1 MLDIVLMIVYVSIA
15 LGFLV
20 LIHEGGHY
28 LAARAFGVR
37 VTEFMIGFPG
47 PGIGFT
53 RAGTR
58 FGITIVPLGG
68 YAKVCGMEPGEM
80 SPHLE
85 PVLAALYRRGTA
97 NMEDIASDCRISNDE
112 ALEALDEL
120 VEWGSATAPTKKDE
134 FNTYRAAAYR
144 PTKKELKA
152 AEEAGGPAPLSYELG
167 QPRLVDDA
175 HGLFESEYRQQY
187 RSLPFWKRTVILLA
201 GIAVNLLFAV
211 LVFVLVYSVVG
222 VDVTNSQ
229 TGDVTH
235 MTVSPL
241 RSVEA
246 GFTYIATVFQ
256 MVASLF
262 NPQTAGDVVSNS
274 TSVVGIAVMSKTYA
288 DAGALEFVFFMAMLS
303 VSLGVMNL
311 IPIPPLD
318 GGRFVIEIFQ
328 KLTKRNVSMRVLG
341 YLSAAGMILFL
352 GFFLIMV
359 NQDVQRFIFGN
370 WG

>member
-1 MLDIVLMIVYVSIA
+1 MDVVLMILYVSIL

-28 LAARAFGVR
+28 LASRAFGVR

-53 RAGTR
+53 KWGTK
-58 FGITIVPLGG
+58 FGVTCVPLGG

-85 PVLAALYRRGTA
+85 AVLAAAYRRGTA
-97 NMEDIASDCRISNDE
+97 NMEDIAQDCDISNDD
-112 ALEALDEL
+112 ALAALDEL
-120 VEWGSATAPTKKDE
+120 VEWGSLQAPTKKDK
-134 FNTYRAAAYR
+134 FNTYRAPATH
-144 PTKKELKA
+144 PTKKQIKQ
-152 AEEAGGPAPLSYELG
+152 AEEAGEPAPLSYELG
-167 QPRLVDDA
+167 QPRLIDDA
-175 HGLFESEYRQQY
+175 HALFESEYKQQY

-211 LVFVLVYSVVG
+211 LVFVVVYSIVG
-222 VDVTNSQ
+222 VDVTNGQ
-229 TGDVTH
+229 TGEVSH
-235 MTVSPL
+235 ITVSPL
-241 RSVEA
+241 RSIEI
-246 GFTYIATVFQ
+246 GIGYIGAVVQ
-256 MVASLF
+256 MVAGLF
-262 NPQTAGDVVSNS
+262 NPQTASTVVSNS

-288 DAGALEFVFFMAMLS
+288 DAGLLEFVFFMAMLS
-303 VSLGVMNL
+303 VSLGIMNL
-311 IPIPPLD
+311 LPIPPLD

-328 KLTKRNVSMRVLG
+328 KLTRKNISMRALS

-352 GFFLIMV
+352 GFFCIMV

>member
-1 MLDIVLMIVYVSIA
+1 MVVYVSIA

-53 RAGTR
+53 KWGTR
-58 FGITIVPLGG
+58 FGVTCVPLGG

-85 PVLAALYRRGTA
+85 QVLAALHRRGAA
-97 NMEDIASDCRISNDE
+97 NAEDIALDCHISNDE

-134 FNTYRAAAYR
+134 LNAYRAAAYR
-144 PTKKELKA
+144 PTKKELCA
-152 AEEAGGPAPLSYELG
+152 AEAAGLPAPLSYELG

-175 HGLFESEYRQQY
+175 HALFESEYRQQY

-211 LVFVLVYSVVG
+211 LVFVVVYSIVG

-241 RSVEA
+241 RSIEA
-246 GFTYIATVFQ
+246 GFSYIATVFQ

-262 NPQTAGDVVSNS
+262 NPQTAGEVVSNS

-288 DAGALEFVFFMAMLS
+288 DAGVLEFVFFMAMLS
-303 VSLGVMNL
+303 VSLGIMNL

-318 GGRFVIEIFQ
+318 GGRFVIEVFQ
-328 KLTKRNVSMRVLG
+328 KITRKNVSMRVLG

-359 NQDVQRFIFGN
+359 NQDVQRFVFGN